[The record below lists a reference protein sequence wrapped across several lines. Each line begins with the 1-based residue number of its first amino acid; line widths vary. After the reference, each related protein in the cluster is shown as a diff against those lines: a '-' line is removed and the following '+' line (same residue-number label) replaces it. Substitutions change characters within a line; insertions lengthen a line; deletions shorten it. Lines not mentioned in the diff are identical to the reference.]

1 MSIVLN
7 FLHRGELKKKKGKEG
22 REDKR
27 GAACCISIPPAE
39 RLSVCLWQQPREG
52 DTLCILTQLVYLSL
66 CHCLSLSLSVSA
78 CLSLPR
84 FPWVCLLHFT
94 LHSATACQCFSPL
107 SFFAVFLYLPFT
119 LSQTVIFLFIFHTT
133 NFYVTPFLFTS
144 SPNVPP
150 QLSLTKHTI
159 HYRENQTAQNF
170 AFCKLCMQYLQ
181 CLSIKGER

>member
-1 MSIVLN
+1 MKALGSPLSKSMLVSIVLN

-66 CHCLSLSLSVSA
+66 CHCLSLPLSVSA

-84 FPWVCLLHFT
+84 FPRACLLHFT

-107 SFFAVFLYLPFT
+107 WTIFSAVFLYLPFT
-119 LSQTVIFLFIFHTT
+119 LSQTVIFLFIFHST
-133 NFYVTPFLFTS
+133 NFYIAPFLFTLFFPS
-144 SPNVPP
+144 RTQHTP
-150 QLSLTKHTI
+150 QLSLTKQTI
-159 HYRENQTAQNF
+159 RY
-170 AFCKLCMQYLQ
+170 
-181 CLSIKGER
+181 